1 MYREPDP
8 TTRRC
13 PSCGSESLSEETK
26 LDPSEGYLNVHFA
39 VAGAPPALLGGN
51 QTESYRVDRARVCLG
66 CGHVVAVMGRAALAR
81 LRSRAGALAAVRE
94 E

>member
-8 TTRRC
+8 VTRRC
-13 PSCGSESLSEETK
+13 PSCGSESLSEETM
-26 LDPSEGYLNVHFA
+26 LDPSEGYLNLRFA
-39 VAGAPPALLGGN
+39 VTGAAPTFLGGAP
-51 QTESYRVDRARVCLG
+51 TESFRVDRARVCLG
-66 CGHVVAVMGRAALAR
+66 CGHLVVVMGRAALAR